1 MAKEDLIELEG
12 VIEELLP
19 NATFKVRINEKH
31 TVLATISGKMR
42 QFKIRILA
50 GDRVRVE
57 VSTYDLSRGRVTYRE
72 K

>member
-1 MAKEDLIELEG
+1 VAKEDLIELEG

-42 QFKIRILA
+42 QVKIRILA